1 MPDTQIKQVDQR
13 GMRFSAALTLVVLAV
28 ALVLENPYLVGFQVL
43 MFALGVGLGPAK
55 SPYGL
60 LYRYVGRKFIKP
72 GEPEPEP
79 EAPPRFA
86 QGVGLA
92 FTVVALLGYLLG
104 ATLFG
109 AIMLALAL
117 IAAFLNAVFGLC
129 LGCEAYVLLLR
140 LFRRSAPDAA

>member
-1 MPDTQIKQVDQR
+1 MPDAQIKQVDQR

-60 LYRYVGRKFIKP
+60 LYRYVGRKVIKP
-72 GEPEPEP
+72 GEPEP

-92 FTVVALLGYLLG
+92 FTAVALLGYLLG

-140 LFRRSAPDAA
+140 LFRRSAPGAA

>member
-1 MPDTQIKQVDQR
+1 MPDAQTKQVDQR

-28 ALVLENPYLVGFQVL
+28 ALVLENPYLIGFQVL
-43 MFALGVGLGPAK
+43 MFALGVGLGPAR

-60 LYRYVGRKFIKP
+60 LYRYVGRKFIKQ
-72 GEPEPEP
+72 GEPEP

-92 FTVVALLGYLLG
+92 FTVVALLGYVLG

-129 LGCEAYVLLLR
+129 LGCEAYLLLVR
-140 LFRRSAPDAA
+140 AFRRSTPDTA

>member
-1 MPDTQIKQVDQR
+1 MPDTPIRQVDQR
-13 GMRFSAALTLVVLAV
+13 GMRFSAGLTLVVLAI
-28 ALVLENPYLVGFQVL
+28 ALVLENPYLIALQALV
-43 MFALGVGLGPAK
+43 FALGTGLGPAK

-60 LYRYVGRKFIKP
+60 LYRYVGRRFIKP
-72 GEPEPEP
+72 GEPEP

-86 QGVGLA
+86 QGVGLV

-109 AIMLALAL
+109 AIMLAFAL

-129 LGCEAYVLLLR
+129 LGCEAYLLLVR
-140 LFRRSAPDAA
+140 AFRRSAPDTA

>member
-60 LYRYVGRKFIKP
+60 LYRYVGRTVIKP
-72 GEPEPEP
+72 GEPEP

-92 FTVVALLGYLLG
+92 FTAVALLGYLLG

-140 LFRRSAPDAA
+140 LFRRSAPGAA

>member
-1 MPDTQIKQVDQR
+1 MPDAQIKQVDQR

-60 LYRYVGRKFIKP
+60 LYRYVGRKLIKP
-72 GEPEPEP
+72 GEPEP

-92 FTVVALLGYLLG
+92 FTAVALLGYLLG

-140 LFRRSAPDAA
+140 LFRRSAPGAA

>member
-1 MPDTQIKQVDQR
+1 MPETRTKQVDQR

-28 ALVLENPYLVGFQVL
+28 ALILANPYLVAFQAL
-43 MFALGVGLGPAK
+43 MFAFGVGLGPAK

-72 GEPEPEP
+72 GEPEPE
-79 EAPPRFA
+79 APPRFA

-92 FTVVALLGYLLG
+92 FTIVALIGYLAG

-109 AIMLALAL
+109 SIMLAFAL

-129 LGCEAYVLLLR
+129 IGCEAYVLLLR
-140 LFRRSAPDAA
+140 LFRRSAPGAA

>member
-1 MPDTQIKQVDQR
+1 MPDTQVKQVDQR

-28 ALVLENPYLVGFQVL
+28 ALVLESPYLVGFQVL
-43 MFALGVGLGPAK
+43 MFALGVGLGPAR

-60 LYRYVGRKFIKP
+60 LYRHVGRRFIKP
-72 GEPEPEP
+72 GELEP

-92 FTVVALLGYLLG
+92 FTVVALLGYVLG

-140 LFRRSAPDAA
+140 LFRRSAPGAA

>member
-1 MPDTQIKQVDQR
+1 MPDTRTKQVDQR

-28 ALVLENPYLVGFQVL
+28 ALILANPYLVAFQAL

-60 LYRYVGRKFIKP
+60 LYRYVGRRFIKP
-72 GEPEPEP
+72 GEPEP

-92 FTVVALLGYLLG
+92 FTAIALVGYLLG

-129 LGCEAYVLLLR
+129 LGCEVYLLAVR
-140 LFRRSAPDAA
+140 TFRRSTPDAA